1 MKLVMVEGL
10 GRIFI
15 AVGREDNTEEELL
28 DSIDAF
34 ILSDY
39 GSDVLNW
46 YKEDGKPFRIERD
59 YALEVSLESDAE
71 RRMNSE
77 TKYKVAYEVF
87 EEDGLVITYPDDEE
101 QTFYLFV
108 WNKDLQDF
116 VSKLK

>member
-1 MKLVMVEGL
+1 MKLVMVEDL
-10 GRIFI
+10 GRTFI
-15 AVGREDNTEEELL
+15 AVGREDNTEKELL
-28 DSIDAF
+28 ASIDAF

-59 YALEVSLESDAE
+59 YTLKVSLESDAE
-71 RRMNSE
+71 KRMNSE
-77 TKYKVAYEVF
+77 IKAKVEYELF
-87 EEDGLVITYPDDEE
+87 EEDGLVITYPDDKR